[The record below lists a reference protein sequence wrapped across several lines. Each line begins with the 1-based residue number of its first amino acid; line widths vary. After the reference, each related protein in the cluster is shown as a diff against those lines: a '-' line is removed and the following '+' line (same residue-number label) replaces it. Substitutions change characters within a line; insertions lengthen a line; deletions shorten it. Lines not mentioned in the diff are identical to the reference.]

1 MTIIDINGQK
11 SFHPSLD
18 IKENILLLGFRVKK
32 DKETNESDVF
42 IIKTDDD
49 KIITTEEN
57 FFNYKGVTYRIEKN
71 RRILSK
77 LSQKWD
83 ADSLNTFIK
92 DFNEGKRVVDGF
104 TLYTKILSTLK
115 THIELEKNEDYT
127 ILTSWIIGTYFFPI
141 FSAYPYIHI
150 KAPKGSG
157 KSQCLNFIFQTAFNA
172 VKARASLPALRD
184 TVDSLRGT
192 YLMDQADALH
202 RNNMEDFLD
211 VLTDSYKRAG
221 GAVRKM
227 IATKNEWTMGEFE
240 AYSPKGF
247 ASINQLPEDLRDR
260 CVVIPLIRSNKNLP
274 VLDEESPL
282 WNEIRNDLYI
292 YLINDYMLVNGQYLA
307 LNYGYKQSNEILG
320 RRLELWLPIEVI
332 LRSSYVKED
341 EITEAKKRFLSRY
354 EFASY
359 HTSEIEL
366 SVIET
371 ILKMM
376 KDSDEIVLRPK
387 EIASGIDSDM
397 FEDDDKFAFANT
409 KQKSTIVGKAITK
422 FNLASQKLPR
432 DSGGERYLFSKEH
445 LQKIYQSYFNQKSE
459 NKDTQAYTAV
469 NTLQSKS
476 LISVSTNAS

>member
-1 MTIIDINGQK
+1 MTITDINGQT
-11 SFHPSLD
+11 SFHPALD
-18 IKENILLLGFRVKK
+18 IKENILVLGFRIKK
-32 DKETNESDVF
+32 NKEARESDVF

-49 KIITTEEN
+49 KIIISEED
-57 FFNYKGVTYRIEKN
+57 FFNYKGITYRIEKS
-71 RRILSK
+71 RRLLPK
-77 LSQKWD
+77 LSQKWNN
-83 ADSLNTFIK
+83 DSLNTFIE
-92 DFNEGKRVVDGF
+92 DFNEGKRGVDGF
-104 TLYTKILSTLK
+104 TLYTKILNTLK
-115 THIELEKNEDYT
+115 IHIDLEQEEDYT

-157 KSQCLNFIFQTAFNA
+157 KSQCLNFICQTAFNA

-221 GAVRKM
+221 GSVRKM
-227 IATKNEWTMGEFE
+227 TSIKNEWVVGEFE

-260 CVVIPLIRSNKNLP
+260 CIVIPLIRSNKNLP
-274 VLDEESPL
+274 ALDEESPL
-282 WNEIRNDLYI
+282 WKELRNDLYI
-292 YLINDYMLVNGQYLA
+292 YLINEYVVVNGQYLA
-307 LNYGYKQSNEILG
+307 SNYEYKQSNEILG
-320 RRLELWLPIEVI
+320 RRLELWLPVEVI
-332 LRSSYVKED
+332 LRSSYVKEE
-341 EITEAKKRFLSRY
+341 EIIKAKKRFLSRY

-366 SVIET
+366 SVIDT

-376 KDSDEIVLRPK
+376 KDSDEIILRPK

-397 FEDDDKFAFANT
+397 FEDDDKFAFAST
-409 KQKSTIVGKAITK
+409 KQKATTVGKSITK

-432 DSGGERYLFSKEH
+432 DSSGEKYLFTKEH
-445 LQKIYQSYFNQKSE
+445 LQKIYQSYFIQKSE
-459 NKDTQAYTAV
+459 NKDTQAYTAI